1 MKLSCILLLSSWALP
16 LWAQETPRQLAL
28 QQFPERVRELV
39 GKPWSDAR
47 EVASGVAENKRREDE
62 RGLML
67 NLLGVNYDVTL
78 GKKDGAVDWIALRS
92 SSRSAKGLYE
102 KLLEKHGKLAETK
115 LVDVGDPAPGK
126 YVDLIFSAERV
137 RFRFV
142 SPSKA
147 LFSIVVQRK

>member
-1 MKLSCILLLSSWALP
+1 MKLSCILLLSAWALP

-28 QQFPERVRELV
+28 QQFPDKVRDLV

-47 EVASGVAENKRREDE
+47 KVASGVAENKRREDD

-78 GKKDGAVDWIALRS
+78 GKKNGAVDWIALRS
-92 SSRSAKGLYE
+92 SSRSARGLYG
-102 KLLEKHGKLAETK
+102 KLLEKYGKLAETK
-115 LVDVGDPAPGK
+115 LVDAGDPAPGK
-126 YVDLIFSAERV
+126 YIELIFSADKV

-147 LFSIVVQRK
+147 LFSVVVQRK